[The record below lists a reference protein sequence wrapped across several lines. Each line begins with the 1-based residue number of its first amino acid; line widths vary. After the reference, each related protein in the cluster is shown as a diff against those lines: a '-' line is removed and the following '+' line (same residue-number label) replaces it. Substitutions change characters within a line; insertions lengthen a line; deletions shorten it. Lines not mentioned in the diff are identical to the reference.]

1 MIALVKVS
9 FVTMDSSNG
18 EKRDIMLSYSF
29 FFLFLVSLMI
39 LPIQIL
45 LLQLNYKVVRYA
57 GNADVRLLWVYL
69 HYLMQMK
76 LIVPW

>member
-1 MIALVKVS
+1 
-9 FVTMDSSNG
+9 MDSSNW
-18 EKRDIMLSYSF
+18 EKRDIMLSYYYYF
-29 FFLFLVSLMI
+29 FFLGLTDDLTYPNFTA
-39 LPIQIL
+39 PI
-45 LLQLNYKVVRYA
+45 KVVRYA